1 MSGAAELALRA
12 DHAITRV
19 ATLLGLLRAP
29 LSDYQ
34 SRTRA
39 RRLSLRGLSEDG
51 VQARVNARSMA
62 RLNKDFA
69 EGDRIRDELLAL
81 GVALRDAPE
90 GTEWTI
96 EQ

>member
-1 MSGAAELALRA
+1 
-12 DHAITRV
+12 
-19 ATLLGLLRAP
+19 
-29 LSDYQ
+29 
-34 SRTRA
+34 
-39 RRLSLRGLSEDG
+39 
-51 VQARVNARSMA
+51 MA
-62 RLNKDFA
+62 RQNKDFA